1 MKLSFHLAVL
11 LLAFVAVCAPSGS
24 NADDTGPQALPA
36 QSTPAVGQDSQ
47 TAGGDEAADGVPVLF
62 LPETS
67 FQFENVPA
75 GQSVTHDFL
84 VQNKG
89 TALLRIT
96 RVKTG

>member
-1 MKLSFHLAVL
+1 MKLSFH
-11 LLAFVAVCAPSGS
+11 VAVSLVAFMAVCMPTGS
-24 NADDTGPQALPA
+24 MADDTGPQVLPV
-36 QSTPAVGQDSQ
+36 QNTPAVVQD
-47 TAGGDEAADGVPVLF
+47 TRNAGEDEVTDGVPVLY

-67 FQFENVPA
+67 FHFENVPA
-75 GQSVTHDFL
+75 GQSVTHEFR